1 MFFFYEHTLHKIP
14 CQEKWQENVKKLSIR
29 RHGILFS
36 THLCHVLL
44 FWAVG
49 YGRMPDRSIRDAST
63 ARKRHGAGKLRRRKG
78 EEPDRERGRQAF
90 GLRTIGNHPATVPA
104 LWVLNRKRMRRR
116 ARLGLG
122 EKTRT
127 KRARTPSRPLPALR
141 RTSPDDIPPPRSVFR
156 LCLRECLRAREEPP
170 RRQRESSS
178 GTRVRAVR

>member
-14 CQEKWQENVKKLSIR
+14 CQEKWQENEKKLSIR

-78 EEPDRERGRQAF
+78 EEPDKERGRQAF
-90 GLRTIGNHPATVPA
+90 GLRTQREPSGDRAGFIGAEPQKDAPTSTSRP
-104 LWVLNRKRMRRR
+104 W
-116 ARLGLG
+116 

-141 RTSPDDIPPPRSVFR
+141 RTSPDDIPPPRSAFR
-156 LCLRECLRAREEPP
+156 HCLRECLRAREEPP
-170 RRQRESSS
+170 RRQ
-178 GTRVRAVR
+178 A

>member
-14 CQEKWQENVKKLSIR
+14 CQEKWQENVKKLSIE

-90 GLRTIGNHPATVPA
+90 GLRTQREPSGDRPCFMGAEPQKDAPTS
-104 LWVLNRKRMRRR
+104 
-116 ARLGLG
+116 
-122 EKTRT
+122 T
-127 KRARTPSRPLPALR
+127 SRPWGKDTNQTRANALPPFAGPSEDITR
-141 RTSPDDIPPPRSVFR
+141 RHTAAPFR
-156 LCLRECLRAREEPP
+156 LSALPP
-170 RRQRESSS
+170 
-178 GTRVRAVR
+178 